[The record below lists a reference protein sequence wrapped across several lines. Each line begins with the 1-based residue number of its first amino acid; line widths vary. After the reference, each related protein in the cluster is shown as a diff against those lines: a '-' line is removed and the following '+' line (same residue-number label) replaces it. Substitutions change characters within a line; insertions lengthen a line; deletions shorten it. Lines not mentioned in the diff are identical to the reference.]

1 MDKKNNFFLSFLHGV
16 NIVRLVITN
25 IVFFTI
31 LLLVFVF
38 LAYFST
44 SSEGIPDV
52 SYGTILEVVPEG
64 AITEESSDYEWVNEF
79 VIDRGSPSRLFD
91 IIKAI
96 RFAAND
102 ERIEALYLDF
112 SSLEEFSISHLSELE
127 EALKYFK
134 ESKKP
139 IWAYSTSYSKQDYYI
154 ASFADYVGL
163 DPLGEVELGGFS
175 VESMYFKGMEEK
187 FGVLFQ
193 TFHAGECKGA
203 VESFSRKDMSA
214 DVRENIGSMLFDM
227 WGTYC
232 KNVGKNVKKNPQEI
246 ESFALQSYDLML
258 KYNGDGGAM
267 ALGEGM
273 VNELV
278 EEETFREHMKTE
290 LSSDSAEDLS
300 FFSFSDYVKSID
312 STEKKDKV
320 AIIYL
325 TGSITSATDSGYSS
339 DVASSSVLEEL
350 FERAGEDESIKAIV
364 LRIDSGGGEVFA
376 SERIRRILKKTIDK
390 IEKPVVVSMGDV
402 AASGAYWISSSA
414 SYIFASPF
422 TITGSI
428 GVLAVLPN
436 FHSLL
441 QDKLG
446 ITTDS
451 VGVLNGRTS
460 SLEPLSEDEIKKMQ
474 LSINATYDLFIDTVS
489 RGRDMNAIDVLSI
502 AEGRIYSGLQAL
514 ELGLVD
520 EIGVFQNAIDKAAEL
535 AGIEDF
541 SVTEV
546 RPSSSSFNQWINDIF
561 AHDSFYSTII
571 KDQTVRELL
580 SLQANMV
587 NYVYTPY
594 RLNLR
599 K

>member
-52 SYGTILEVVPEG
+52 SYGTILEIVPEG

-79 VIDRGSPSRLFD
+79 VTDRGSPSRLFD

-273 VNELV
+273 VSELV

-300 FFSFSDYVKSID
+300 FLSFSDYVKSID

-460 SLEPLSEDEIKKMQ
+460 SLEPLSEDEIKKVQ

-535 AGIEDF
+535 AGMEDF